1 MSDWHDLDLD
11 EITDWP
17 IIPQSVVVLFLA
29 LVVAAVGYWYW
40 LTPLQHEL
48 VSLKQ
53 QEMALRVK
61 LIDRAA
67 QVAELPTLKKQIE
80 ELEQRYH
87 TVINQLPVE
96 KELASLLSGIN
107 DIGIRNGLEFQRIQ
121 WAPRIELQWYY
132 ELPLN
137 MQLTGSY
144 EEIGQFAASI
154 AKLSRIVTLKDF
166 DLKVVEQTG
175 QQETLSLKVSA
186 STYRFKASE

>member
-17 IIPQSVVVLFLA
+17 IIPQSVVVMLLA
-29 LVVAAVGYWYW
+29 LTVAAVGYWYW
-40 LTPLQHEL
+40 LTPLQNEL

-53 QEMALRVK
+53 QEMELRAR
-61 LIDRAA
+61 LTNRAT
-67 QVAELPTLKKQIE
+67 QVAALPTVKKQIE
-80 ELEQRYH
+80 ELERRYH
-87 TVINQLPVE
+87 IVINQLPVE
-96 KELASLLSGIN
+96 KELASLLSDIN
-107 DIGIRNGLEFQRIQ
+107 DIGIRNGLAFQRIQ
-121 WAPRIELQWYY
+121 WAPRIERRWYY

-144 EEIGQFAASI
+144 EQIGQFAASI

-166 DLKVVEQTG
+166 DLKVVEQNG

>member
-1 MSDWHDLDLD
+1 M
-11 EITDWP
+11 
-17 IIPQSVVVLFLA
+17 
-29 LVVAAVGYWYW
+29 
-40 LTPLQHEL
+40 
-48 VSLKQ
+48 
-53 QEMALRVK
+53 
-61 LIDRAA
+61 
-67 QVAELPTLKKQIE
+67 
-80 ELEQRYH
+80 
-87 TVINQLPVE
+87 INQLPVE

-121 WAPRIELQWYY
+121 WAPRIERRWYY

-144 EEIGQFAASI
+144 EQIGQFAASI

-166 DLKVVEQTG
+166 DLKVVEQKG

>member
-17 IIPQSVVVLFLA
+17 IIPQLVVVLFLA
-29 LVVAAVGYWYW
+29 LIVAAAGYWYW
-40 LTPLQHEL
+40 LTPLQNEL
-48 VSLKQ
+48 VTLKQ
-53 QEMALRVK
+53 QEVELRARFTNRVT
-61 LIDRAA
+61 
-67 QVAELPTLKKQIE
+67 QVAALPTVKKQIE
-80 ELEQRYH
+80 ELERRYH
-87 TVINQLPVE
+87 MVINQLPVE

-121 WAPRIELQWYY
+121 WAPRIERRWYY

-144 EEIGQFAASI
+144 EQIGQFAASI
-154 AKLSRIVTLKDF
+154 AKLPRIVTLKDF
-166 DLKVVEQTG
+166 DLKVVEQKG
-175 QQETLSLKVSA
+175 QQEALSLTVSA